1 MSIRKILALVDG
13 SEASRTGLQS
23 AFLIAKSFA
32 AHVLAVH
39 VRVEPTQAVPFVG
52 EGMSGAL
59 VQELI
64 ELTEREGASR
74 AAAAREIFDRLQLG
88 AGIPRSSAPA
98 AGGPSAEWAE
108 SVGREDDALV
118 RLGRLADLIVVA
130 RPTTDSDG
138 LGHVTLSR
146 ALFET
151 GHPVLVASREQSETV
166 GRRIVIAWNGG
177 VQAARA
183 ITAALPFLERAEWVT
198 VIGVGEE
205 RGHQH
210 GLADVAEY
218 LAWHGIAADTH
229 AVASRGSVGEALADA
244 VAASGAD
251 LVVMGGYSHGR
262 LRELI
267 IGGVSRHMLQKASS
281 PLLLAH

>member
-13 SEASRTGLQS
+13 SEASRTSLRS

-74 AAAAREIFDRLQLG
+74 AAAAREIFDRLQV
-88 AGIPRSSAPA
+88 AADIPKSSDPA

-108 SVGREDDALV
+108 GVGKEDDALV

-130 RPTTDSDG
+130 RPATGPDG
-138 LGHVTLSR
+138 LGDVTLSR

-151 GHPVLVASREQSETV
+151 GHPVLVAGREQAETV

-198 VIGVGEE
+198 VIGVGDE
-205 RGHQH
+205 RGHSH
-210 GLADVAEY
+210 RLADVAEY

-229 AVASRGSVGEALADA
+229 AIASRGSVGEALADA

-251 LVVMGGYSHGR
+251 LVVMGGYSHSR

-267 IGGVSRHMLQKASS
+267 LGGVSRHMLQKASS

>member
-1 MSIRKILALVDG
+1 MTIRKILAPVDG
-13 SEASRTGLQS
+13 SEASRTALQS
-23 AFLIAKSFA
+23 AFLIARRFQ
-32 AHVLAVH
+32 AHVLALH
-39 VRVEPTQAVPFVG
+39 VRVGPTQAVPFVG

-88 AGIPRSSAPA
+88 AGIPKRLAPG

-108 SVGREDDALV
+108 SVGREDDPLV

-130 RPTTDSDG
+130 RPAADPDG

-151 GHPVLVASREQSETV
+151 GHPVLVPSREQAETL

-183 ITAALPFLERAEWVT
+183 ITAGLPFLEGAEWVT
-198 VIGVGEE
+198 VIRVGDE
-205 RGHQH
+205 RDDQH
-210 GLADVAEY
+210 GLANVAEY
-218 LAWHGIAADTH
+218 LAWHGVAAETH
-229 AVASRGSVGEALADA
+229 AISGRGSVGEALNDA

-251 LVVMGGYSHGR
+251 LVVMGGYSHSR

-267 IGGVSRHMLQKASS
+267 LGGVTRHMLQKALP